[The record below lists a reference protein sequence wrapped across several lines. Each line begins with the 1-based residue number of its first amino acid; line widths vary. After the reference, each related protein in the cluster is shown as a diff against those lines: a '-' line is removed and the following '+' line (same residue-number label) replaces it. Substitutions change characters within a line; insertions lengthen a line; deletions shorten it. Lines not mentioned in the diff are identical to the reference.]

1 MDGEKE
7 TKISREAAVDEFE
20 RYCEANDIDCDEGAM
35 SAEDLEGFKPLKERF
50 VKACMDGRVEV
61 DGTNLKYTISQFS
74 DKNAGD
80 VVTIKR
86 PCGKSF
92 IAMDGVGEKQAVY
105 KLQAFI
111 SAMAGQ
117 PVNYLSGLDV
127 KDWKFFQ
134 GVATL
139 FLVE

>member
-1 MDGEKE
+1 MIEGKE
-7 TKISREAAVDEFE
+7 PKVSREAAVDEFE

-35 SAEDLEGFKPLKERF
+35 SAEDLAAFKPLKERF

-86 PCGKSF
+86 PCGKAF
-92 IAMDGVGEKQAVY
+92 VAMDGNSDKQYVR
-105 KLQAFI
+105 KLQSFC
-111 SAMAGQ
+111 SAMTGKE
-117 PVNYLSGLDV
+117 VNYFTNLDI

-134 GVATL
+134 GIAAL
-139 FLVE
+139 FLAE

>member
-1 MDGEKE
+1 MIEEKE
-7 TKISREAAVDEFE
+7 TKISREAAVDEFG
-20 RYCEANDIDCDEGAM
+20 RYCEANDIDYDESAM
-35 SAEDLEGFKPLKERF
+35 SAEDLAAFKPLKERF

-61 DGTNLKYTISQFS
+61 DGTSLKYTISQFS
-74 DKNAGD
+74 KGAGD
-80 VVTIKR
+80 VITIKR
-86 PCGKSF
+86 PSGKSF
-92 IAMDGVGEKQAVY
+92 VAMDSAGEKQAVY

-117 PVNYLSGLDV
+117 PVSYLSGLDV

-139 FLVE
+139 FLVG